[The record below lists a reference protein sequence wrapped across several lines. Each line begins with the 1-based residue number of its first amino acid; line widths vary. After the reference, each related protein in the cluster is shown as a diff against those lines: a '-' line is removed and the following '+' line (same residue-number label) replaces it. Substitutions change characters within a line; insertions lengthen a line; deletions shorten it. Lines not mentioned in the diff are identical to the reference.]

1 MLVSV
6 AGVTVSVVATLMPPV
21 VAVIVVVPVPM
32 HVVKPFEPEV
42 LLIVATVVFEET
54 HDTAVVRFCVVP
66 SE

>member
-6 AGVTVSVVATLMPPV
+6 AGVTVSVVVALTPLV
-21 VAVIVVVPVPM
+21 VAVIVVVPVPT
-32 HVVKPFEPEV
+32 HVANPSEPEV

-54 HDTAVVRFCVVP
+54 HDTAVDRFCVVP